1 LIAVMCGFQVAYQ
14 FIAYPKLGPPLGP
27 LSHIQMFRLGS
38 ALYIPAYL
46 STPVLRVLASAG
58 NDGSPLLMAALT
70 LNMACRYAGGTFCYT
85 SIMILTNAMRR
96 VRYLSFCS
104 PRGLLGS
111 LSSKTYPLSPSHVDS
126 PPEVVNLANGLAQST
141 VSAARVL
148 GPLAGGV
155 LWSVSEAKGNTAL
168 GFEIVAM

>member
-46 STPVLRVLASAG
+46 STPVLRVFASAG

-111 LSSKTYPLSPSHVDS
+111 SS
-126 PPEVVNLANGLAQST
+126 
-141 VSAARVL
+141 
-148 GPLAGGV
+148 
-155 LWSVSEAKGNTAL
+155 
-168 GFEIVAM
+168 